1 MEFSFDARVV
11 VTMDHKRGSNTSSHV
26 STNFNLYPSSNL
38 DKKMYVNSEE
48 LPTKEGSKVLTTTL
62 CQGLIGNI
70 HMAHASGFKDSA
82 QHLREII
89 AQLEEGFFAVAHITK
104 SEFK

>member
-11 VTMDHKRGSNTSSHV
+11 VVMDHKNGSQNSSHI

-38 DKKMYVNSEE
+38 DKKMYINSEN

-62 CQGLIGNI
+62 VQGLIGNI

-89 AQLEEGFFAVAHITK
+89 TQLEAGFVAVAQITK